1 MDEGVVCVGGE
12 NTLTDTDARQVLDSV
27 KIEGK
32 AQHKNVSIQ
41 VIQG

>member
-1 MDEGVVCVGGE
+1 MCVGGE
-12 NTLTDTDARQVLDSV
+12 NTLTDTDAWQVLDSV
-27 KIEGK
+27 KKEEK